1 MLESDLQLARRLAR
15 GEEAAFAELY
25 DACSQ
30 RLLRYLAVRL
40 TSPDQAA
47 DVLQAAMLRAVKS
60 RRRFAK
66 VDSPVAYLFQIARNE
81 AARLAKRQA
90 RRSEQTLSAKQ
101 MAQLVDETSDTD
113 HVEIVLAALA
123 QLKVED
129 REVVQLK
136 IYAGL
141 TFREIAEA
149 VGRPEAT
156 VATRYRRALD
166 SLRPWLAKQMPE
178 RETSRETSRKTER
191 KL

>member
-1 MLESDLQLARRLAR
+1 MLESDSQLARRLAR

-40 TSPDQAA
+40 ASPDQAA

-90 RRSEQTLSAKQ
+90 RRPEQTLSTEQ
-101 MAQLVDETSDTD
+101 MSQLVDETSDSD
-113 HVEIVLAALA
+113 NVETVLTALA
-123 QLKVED
+123 RLSMED

-166 SLRPWLAKQMPE
+166 SLRPWLEKQMPE
-178 RETSRETSRKTER
+178 KKISQKTARKQ
-191 KL
+191 